1 LPALIPRGR
10 GIAAAASLDSAGHRA
25 AEITAIL
32 RVQQEIGLAAGGTVD
47 WQVLANYTSE
57 YFLSIFNEQDV
68 VEPTNPAA
76 DLNGDGVIGTAS
88 ATQLGFDDVQDA
100 FVTLNVGVGYS
111 SANGAL
117 RVEGF
122 VSNLLDEDA
131 STKALF
137 QPSLNLRFLN
147 DPRTMGV
154 RLRYRF

>member
-1 LPALIPRGR
+1 MAFPRAEFVRLDLGPLYTGAGR
-10 GIAAAASLDSAGHRA
+10 F
-25 AEITAIL
+25 
-32 RVQQEIGLAAGGTVD
+32 V
-47 WQVLANYTSE
+47 
-57 YFLSIFNEQDV
+57 
-68 VEPTNPAA
+68 P
-76 DLNGDGVIGTAS
+76 LN
-88 ATQLGFDDVQDA
+88 L
-100 FVTLNVGVGYS
+100 GVGYS